1 MKPAIK
7 SFDLLSMLSIGNY
20 NKFGWEN
27 WTQEIGS
34 MYKNV
39 RMLAKLRQNS
49 KLILDLNHYKF
60 SILPFN
66 AHVIIKEWLRLF
78 TGAGN
83 DNITN

>member
-20 NKFGWEN
+20 NKLGWKN
-27 WTQEIGS
+27 LTQQIGS

-49 KLILDLNHYKF
+49 KLILDLNHYN
-60 SILPFN
+60 SAFN
-66 AHVIIKEWLRLF
+66 STVERTRDH
-78 TGAGN
+78 
-83 DNITN
+83 